1 MKTLTFAIS
10 ILFLSATGL
19 AQKTAKPAAKP
30 MAKPVAK
37 TVNKPAAAASNTATV
52 TRSFP
57 NGITMNIKGFKV
69 SEAGLYFEDGSKVPE
84 DNTVELNQKVMLY
97 AVLDSGYKVVAGKV
111 FPGSSE
117 RIVLSNGFEVLKTD
131 DLFADY
137 SAGVKAEDGKY
148 ITLKAMMTQID
159 DKSMEINV
167 SFKIWDK
174 KGPSNITGSYK
185 LHIK

>member
-1 MKTLTFAIS
+1 MKTLTLAIS
-10 ILFLSATGL
+10 ILFLSVTGL
-19 AQKTAKPAAKP
+19 AQKTAKPATKSA
-30 MAKPVAK
+30 AKPVAK
-37 TVNKPAAAASNTATV
+37 AVNKPVAAASATTV

-69 SEAGLYFEDGSKVPE
+69 SEAGLYFEDGTKVPE

-97 AVLDSGYKVVAGKV
+97 AVLDSGYKVVGGKV

-117 RIVLSNGFEVLKTD
+117 RIVLSNGYEVLKTD
-131 DLFADY
+131 DLFEAY
-137 SAGVKAEDGKY
+137 SEGVKAEDGKY

-159 DKSMEINV
+159 DKSMEITV

-174 KGPSNITGSYK
+174 KGPGNITGSYK

>member
-1 MKTLTFAIS
+1 MKLFSLILCSLALTVQVS
-10 ILFLSATGL
+10 

-30 MAKPVAK
+30 VAK
-37 TVNKPAAAASNTATV
+37 AVNKPAATTAAASTKT
-52 TRSFP
+52 FP

-69 SEAGLYFEDGSKVPE
+69 SEAALYYEDGSKVAE
-84 DNTVELNQKVMLY
+84 DNTIELNQKVIMY
-97 AVLDSGYKVVAGKV
+97 AVIDGGYKVVGGKV

-117 RIVLSNGFEVLKTD
+117 RIVLSNGYEVLKTG

-137 SAGVKAEDGKY
+137 NTGVKAEDGKY
-148 ITLKAMMTQID
+148 ISLKAMMTQID
-159 DKSMEINV
+159 DKSMEITV

-174 KGPSNITGSYK
+174 KSTSNITGSYK